1 MVKFQIENKDQHIWN
16 KDIVLQNLL
25 KYFKNNKKFL
35 IATGGEG
42 PCLQSSGIEDL
53 VVRAANL
60 ADIDLDKITIHN
72 GNLLKSTK
80 VIKEKTQNHLFEI
93 EDYQKLLQTDYIATP
108 KDIKKHFG
116 HFIGR
121 SNFLRLWIATHL
133 YTNFKDKTLQ
143 SFHWQADHLYHSN
156 HLELE
161 NLLNYSKDFELIK
174 NCVAFLSQCPLQVD
188 DKQMYPIL
196 AKDSKNIRKNYNS
209 IFIDVVCE
217 TYWSGNVFF
226 VTEKTWRP
234 IEQLTP
240 FIVQG
245 PQFFLKN
252 LRQLGF
258 ETFDRWWPE
267 IYDDGSFYTKP
278 TEIILLINEIGTW
291 SMEKCNQVYKEM
303 MPTLLHNRDVLSK
316 LTWEKIQNTIFY
328 NTESNE
334 P

>member
-1 MVKFQIENKDQHIWN
+1 MVVFQIENKDQHVWN
-16 KDIVLQNLL
+16 KDVVLENLV
-25 KYFKNNKKFL
+25 KYFNDKKF
-35 IATGGEG
+35 TVGTSDEG

-60 ADIDLDKITIHN
+60 SNIDLDKITIDN

-80 VIKEKTQNHLFEI
+80 IIKEKTINNLLELK
-93 EDYQKLLQTDYIATP
+93 DYQKFLQTDYITTP

-121 SNFLRLWIATHL
+121 SNFLRLWIATYL

-143 SFHWQADHLYHSN
+143 SFHWQADHDYHSN

-161 NLLNYSKDFELIK
+161 YLLNYSKDFRLIK
-174 NCVAFLSQCPLQVD
+174 NCIEFLSHCPLQID
-188 DKQMYPIL
+188 NQQTYPIL

-209 IFIDVVCE
+209 IFVDVVCE

-252 LRQLGF
+252 LKQLGF
-258 ETFDRWWPE
+258 ETFDKWWPE
-267 IYDDGSFYTKP
+267 TYDDGSFYIKP
-278 TEIILLINEIGTW
+278 KEIIQLIKEISAW
-291 SMEKCNQVYKEM
+291 SIEKCNQVYKEM
-303 MPTLLHNRDVLSK
+303 MPILLHNRDVLSK
-316 LTWEKIQNTIFY
+316 LNWEKIQNTIFY

-334 P
+334 I